1 MARVMK
7 ALTAISLLLGVVFG
21 MLWLCGAVW
30 ADGFTITFGTF
41 FYHLAMRLA
50 VGYGINAIMENQADL
65 RKGWYRLRPIE
76 VWLYKVLKVKK
87 WKSGM
92 PTYAP
97 DTFDPK
103 QHSWEEI
110 AQAMCQA
117 EIVHEV
123 IIALSFLPLL
133 AAIPFGAFGVFLITS
148 ILSALFDLCFVIIQR
163 YNRSRI
169 IKLISKERTAK

>member
-7 ALTAISLLLGVVFG
+7 ALTAISFLLSVVFG
-21 MLWLCGAVW
+21 IFWLRGAVW

-41 FYHLAMRLA
+41 FYHFVMRLA
-50 VGYGINAIMENQADL
+50 VGYGINAIMKNKADL
-65 RKGWYRLRPIE
+65 RKRWYQLRPFE
-76 VWLYKVLKVKK
+76 LRLYKALKVKK

-110 AQAMCQA
+110 AQATCQA
-117 EIVHEV
+117 EIIHE
-123 IIALSFLPLL
+123 IIIGFSFLPLL
-133 AAIPFGAFGVFLITS
+133 AAFAFGEFWVFFVTS
-148 ILSALFDLCFVIIQR
+148 VIASMYDLTFVIMQR
-163 YNRSRI
+163 FNRPRI
-169 IKLISKERTAK
+169 IKLIAKERA